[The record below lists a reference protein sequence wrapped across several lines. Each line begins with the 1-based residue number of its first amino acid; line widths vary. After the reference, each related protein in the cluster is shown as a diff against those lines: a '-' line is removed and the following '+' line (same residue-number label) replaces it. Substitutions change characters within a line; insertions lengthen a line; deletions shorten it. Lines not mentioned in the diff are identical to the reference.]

1 MSNNNLDDLIVDEIP
16 EKSKGKGLLA
26 VFALLVA
33 VLVVAIIM
41 TRMII
46 NGDEENSTVV
56 KEPTQEDMISSE
68 LQLAPSNHDP
78 KADKKELDQLSSILE
93 DELTNKPPKRTRGS
107 KPIVKARERSNDIK
121 PDTAIV
127 GSNDTAEAKVEESA
141 NIDQDLP
148 AKDDRQAQQ
157 PAERSTKAENSPQ
170 KPAHRQAQRSKPV
183 ESKRPVAAQPS
194 SRGNYYIQVGSFA
207 NKPSQRFL
215 SIITKSGFRYK
226 LKAGKL
232 LIGPYSSRSAA
243 QSNLPK
249 VKDRI
254 SKGAFIKKL

>member
-33 VLVVAIIM
+33 VLIVAIIM

-68 LQLAPSNHDP
+68 LQLTPSDHDP

-93 DELTNKPPKRTRGS
+93 DELTNKPPKRINSS
-107 KPIVKARERSNDIK
+107 KATVKVRKNTGDIK
-121 PDTAIV
+121 PDTTTISGDNV
-127 GSNDTAEAKVEESA
+127 
-141 NIDQDLP
+141 
-148 AKDDRQAQQ
+148 
-157 PAERSTKAENSPQ
+157 
-170 KPAHRQAQRSKPV
+170 V
-183 ESKRPVAAQPS
+183 ESKTKETQNIDRGLATKENRQDRQPVEKSMQPVKTPKKTVVQQPKKSNPVAKKRAPVAQPS
-194 SRGNYYIQVGSFA
+194 SRGNYYIQVGSFS
-207 NKPSQRFL
+207 NKPSQQFL

-232 LIGPYSSRSAA
+232 LIGPYSSRATA

-254 SKGAFIKKL
+254 SKGAFIKEL

>member
-1 MSNNNLDDLIVDEIP
+1 MSNNNLDDLIVEEIP
-16 EKSKGKGLLA
+16 EKSKGKGILA
-26 VFALLVA
+26 IFALLVA

-46 NGDEENSTVV
+46 NGDEENATVV
-56 KEPTQEDMISSE
+56 KEPNQEDMISSE
-68 LQLAPSNHDP
+68 LQFTPSDHNP

-93 DELTNKPPKRTRGS
+93 DELTNKPPKDS
-107 KPIVKARERSNDIK
+107 KIPEPNAKTKSNKTEDIK
-121 PDTAIV
+121 PDTATV
-127 GSNDTAEAKVEESA
+127 NSDDVAEPKVEEPK
-141 NIDQDLP
+141 ID
-148 AKDDRQAQQ
+148 DDV
-157 PAERSTKAENSPQ
+157 PAEKSIETPHEAKRHEPTPKKHVQ
-170 KPAHRQAQRSKPV
+170 KHQRSEAATSRRV
-183 ESKRPVAAQPS
+183 AQPS

-207 NKPSQRFL
+207 NKPSQQFL
-215 SIITKSGFRYK
+215 SVITRSGFKYK

-232 LIGPYSSRSAA
+232 LVGPYGSRAAA